1 MEGGLMPAMLSARA
15 PGDRDARLIGEDD
28 GLHAVAQTELHED
41 SRAVSSSRP
50 RGGSVGVGAALANSW
65 IRRLVIDGASSA
77 SPSATTRMP
86 ATSCSG
92 GTSLSRKPLAPA
104 RSAS

>member
-1 MEGGLMPAMLSARA
+1 MPFGGLAA
-15 PGDRDARLIGEDD
+15 
-28 GLHAVAQTELHED
+28 T
-41 SRAVSSSRP
+41 
-50 RGGSVGVGAALANSW
+50 GAAEANSW

-77 SPSATTRMP
+77 SPCATMRIP
-86 ATSCSG
+86 AASCSG